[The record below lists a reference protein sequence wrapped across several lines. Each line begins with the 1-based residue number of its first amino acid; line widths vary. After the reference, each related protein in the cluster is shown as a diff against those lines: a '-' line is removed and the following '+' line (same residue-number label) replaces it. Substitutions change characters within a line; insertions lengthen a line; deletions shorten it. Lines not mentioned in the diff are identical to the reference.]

1 MTAVPKSPVI
11 GPGHPIDVTATAR
24 TLPAFSGHERVWA
37 VHYPP
42 SGLHSFI
49 AVHDTTL
56 GPALGG
62 CRMWPYSSEKKAMTD
77 ALRLSRGMTFKA
89 ALAGLYLGGG
99 KAVIIGDPKTGK
111 TVELMHD
118 FGIMVENLDG
128 RYITAEDVG
137 ISVEDADLMA
147 ERTSHVVGTSRG
159 RGDPSPMTALGV
171 CEGIKTAV
179 HHRLGSDTLR
189 GLTVAV
195 QGLGHVGYNL
205 AERLSAEGARLIV
218 ADIDPEPV
226 ARAVDGFGASA
237 VSPDEI
243 HAVSADVFAPNALGA
258 VVNDRSIGQVRAAI
272 VAGAANNQLADKR
285 HGEALHR
292 RGILYAPDFVVNAG
306 GLISVASE
314 ADGKTLDDARVSTLV
329 RRIGATLAEI
339 FVRAEAENL
348 PPGLIAERLADER
361 IERHRH
367 QGNGKVV

>member
-1 MTAVPKSPVI
+1 MVAVLKTPGT

-37 VHYPP
+37 VDYPP
-42 SGLHSFI
+42 SGLRAFI

-62 CRMWPYSSEKKAMTD
+62 CRMWPYASGKEAMTD
-77 ALRLSRGMTFKA
+77 ALRLSQGMTLKA

-111 TVELMHD
+111 TPDLMHD
-118 FGIMVENLDG
+118 FGVMVENLDG

-137 ISVEDADLMA
+137 ISLEDADLMA

-171 CEGIKTAV
+171 LEGIKAAV
-179 HHRLGSDTLR
+179 RHRLGSDTLR
-189 GLTVAV
+189 GLTIAI

-205 AERLSAEGARLIV
+205 GERLVAEGARLIV
-218 ADIDPEPV
+218 ADVDPERV
-226 ARAVDGFGASA
+226 ARAADGLGAAA

-243 HAVSADVFAPNALGA
+243 HAVSADVFSPNALGA
-258 VVNDRSIGQVRAAI
+258 VVNDNSIGQIRAAV
-272 VAGAANNQLADKR
+272 VAGGANNQLAER
-285 HGEALHR
+285 SHGEALHR

-314 ADGKTLDDARVSTLV
+314 VGGKILDDARVSALV
-329 RRIGATLAEI
+329 RRIGATLGQI
-339 FVRAEAENL
+339 FDRAEAENL
-348 PPGLIAERLADER
+348 PPDLIAERLADER

-367 QGNGKVV
+367 QGKGEAE